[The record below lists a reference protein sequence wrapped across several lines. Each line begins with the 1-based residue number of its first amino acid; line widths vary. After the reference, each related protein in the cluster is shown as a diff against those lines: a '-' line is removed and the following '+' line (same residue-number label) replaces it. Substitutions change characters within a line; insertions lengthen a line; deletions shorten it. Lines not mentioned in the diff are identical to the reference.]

1 MVASLL
7 GGIFLPPRGPSPVFE
22 LGVGQVSATCQ
33 KAVCRQSF
41 VHGALQTNLINEPQ
55 VHECTWQP
63 IELIDAARKYSAL
76 LFAVLTVS
84 HPLFEPPSVSALPR
98 LYPRAGSPNIT
109 T

>member
-41 VHGALQTNLINEPQ
+41 MHGALQTNLINEPQ
-55 VHECTWQP
+55 VFKFATEQCRLVSRT
-63 IELIDAARKYSAL
+63 SAD
-76 LFAVLTVS
+76 
-84 HPLFEPPSVSALPR
+84 R
-98 LYPRAGSPNIT
+98 
-109 T
+109 